1 MKKIRTY
8 DEFEVA
14 IEMTEK
20 GGGDEQLSLRER
32 INNIPYK
39 Y

>member
-20 GGGDEQLSLRER
+20 SGDDQLSLRER